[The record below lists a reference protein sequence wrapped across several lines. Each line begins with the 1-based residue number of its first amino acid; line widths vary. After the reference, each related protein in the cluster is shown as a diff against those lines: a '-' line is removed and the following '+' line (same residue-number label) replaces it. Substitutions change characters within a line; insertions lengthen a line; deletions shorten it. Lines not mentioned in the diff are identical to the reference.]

1 MSKPLTTEEMA
12 AELRFCTKTFRR
24 YVRKY
29 NIPHGG
35 LGRNMRFD
43 RDEVWAHLKALNTAE
58 PALAKTSLKPKK
70 VSKRSTSQSANA
82 ERYSQL
88 LGLEGVH

>member
-1 MSKPLTTEEMA
+1 MA
-12 AELRFCTKTFRR
+12 RELCFCEKTFKK
-24 YVRKY
+24 YVKQY

-43 RDEVWAHLKALNTAE
+43 PNEVWSHLKK
-58 PALAKTSLKPKK
+58 LATVDSPEKQTDLKAKK
-70 VSKRSTSQSANA
+70 ISKRAADTSPASD
-82 ERYSQL
+82 RYSQM

>member
-1 MSKPLTTEEMA
+1 MAKLTLNEMA
-12 AELRFCTKTFRR
+12 DELGFCTKTFKK
-24 YVRKY
+24 YVREC

-43 RDEVWAHLKALNTAE
+43 PDEVWSHLKK
-58 PALAKTSLKPKK
+58 LAAVDAPEKQTDLKAKK
-70 VSKRSTSQSANA
+70 VSKRPAATSPASD
-82 ERYSQL
+82 RYSQM